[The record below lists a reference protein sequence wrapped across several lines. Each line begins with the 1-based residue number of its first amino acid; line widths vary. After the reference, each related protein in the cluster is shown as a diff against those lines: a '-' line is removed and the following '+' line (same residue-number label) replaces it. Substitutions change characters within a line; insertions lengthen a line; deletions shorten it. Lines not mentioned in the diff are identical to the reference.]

1 MEQWPAYRAWFAPYI
16 RLGIASPNRILLTS
30 RTMSFIANN
39 IVWWQISLEALVNS
53 WIPGV
58 ATFLLGLWLSRIDE
72 HRKLRRKLKDQLLEI
87 FIPVFNSGQSIS
99 LAEAEDAAKRIRYT
113 LKAYKTIYPG
123 VLSAEAESKLNGI
136 FADGFVV
143 NQKVNP
149 AFMEPS
155 AIQDLIKAL

>member
-1 MEQWPAYRAWFAPYI
+1 M
-16 RLGIASPNRILLTS
+16 
-30 RTMSFIANN
+30 
-39 IVWWQISLEALVNS
+39 NS

-58 ATFLLGLWLSRIDE
+58 ATFLLGLWLARIDE

-99 LAEAEDAAKRIRYT
+99 LAEAEDAAKRLRYT
-113 LKAYKTIYPG
+113 LNAYKRIYPG
-123 VLSAEAESKLNGI
+123 VFSYEAESKLNAI
-136 FADGFVV
+136 FSEGFVV

-149 AFMEPS
+149 AFMEPN